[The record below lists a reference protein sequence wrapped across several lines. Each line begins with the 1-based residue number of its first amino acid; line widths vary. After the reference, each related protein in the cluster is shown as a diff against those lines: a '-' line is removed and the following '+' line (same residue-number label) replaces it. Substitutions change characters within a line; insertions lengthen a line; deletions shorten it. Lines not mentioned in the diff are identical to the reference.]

1 MIEAMAVCVGWDLT
15 SILWPHQVLEP
26 RAFSET
32 PKRKAVQV
40 DMPQWPDLL
49 SRIKTRRVV
58 EAGISLN
65 GWSLFK
71 NVFWFCGCTAGRK
84 HQYQRTSSPTSAI
97 RDDVMGQEFWLGQ
110 WRVWPPAKEMN
121 LKKSSDFHR
130 ILLFG
135 FSNVAS
141 YYMSYIPA
149 SGSENGWRFCYCVI
163 TDY

>member
-1 MIEAMAVCVGWDLT
+1 M
-15 SILWPHQVLEP
+15 EP
-26 RAFSET
+26 CAFSEVLE
-32 PKRKAVQV
+32 RKAVQV
-40 DMPQWPDLL
+40 DTPQWLDLL
-49 SRIKTRRVV
+49 CRIKTCRVV

-84 HQYQRTSSPTSAI
+84 HRYQRTSSLTSAI
-97 RDDVMGQEFWLGQ
+97 RGDVMGQELRSGQ
-110 WRVWPPAKEMN
+110 RWVWPPAKEMN

-135 FSNVAS
+135 FSLYAS

-149 SGSENGWRFCYCVI
+149 SVTANGWRFCYCVI
-163 TDY
+163 TDYRV